1 MLLMGFDV
9 KNIICAFLVAVCV
22 PSFAEE
28 TAIQVVTGSADE
40 ICNLHKDQKICK
52 DLVMSVASYTMYN
65 VGFYTQNC
73 LDESKVNP
81 QDKKACANAKE
92 LIGYLKGLDQ

>member
-1 MLLMGFDV
+1 
-9 KNIICAFLVAVCV
+9 
-22 PSFAEE
+22 
-28 TAIQVVTGSADE
+28 
-40 ICNLHKDQKICK
+40 
-52 DLVMSVASYTMYN
+52 MSVASYTMYN